1 MGMVCSHTAVHFW
14 LGSMVALASLSGWS
28 VWWYFGLTS
37 QCYVVRPPDC
47 LKVKTWQ
54 YGVYVVCLTEGLHLT
69 VWRSTPASVVL
80 YDALT
85 CLVSVSHSMKVCY
98 LVPMPDWR
106 SAPDSM
112 KVYTC
117 QCSVIW
123 YLNLFGVLS
132 NSRKVSVWRYGVI
145 WCLHLTVWCLCQ
157 TEGLCLTL
165 WRSVLDSM
173 KVNTCQYEGLCLTA
187 WCYLVPAPGCMVSV
201 PDSMKVYARQY

>member
-85 CLVSVSHSMKVCY
+85 CLVSVSH
-98 LVPMPDWR
+98 
-106 SAPDSM
+106 SM